1 MIKCTQERI
10 TSGWSSDNLLEVD
23 LVVFRVTEINILN
36 REALHLRIVITV
48 DQDKFCLRG
57 FLNQL

>member
-1 MIKCTQERI
+1 MIKCTQESL

-36 REALHLRIVITV
+36 REALHL
-48 DQDKFCLRG
+48 
-57 FLNQL
+57 